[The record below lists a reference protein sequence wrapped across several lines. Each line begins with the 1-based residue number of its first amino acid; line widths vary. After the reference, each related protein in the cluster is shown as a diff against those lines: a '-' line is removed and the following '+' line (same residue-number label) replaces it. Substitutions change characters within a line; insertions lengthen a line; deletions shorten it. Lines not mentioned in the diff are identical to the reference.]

1 MTQVRPDIG
10 GLHIELSGDGPPVL
24 LIHGAGAFARILD
37 PVAQA
42 LLPTHRVLGYD
53 RRGFSRSKHPPVQRL
68 QTHVED
74 ALALI
79 EGPLGGR
86 AHVLGWSA
94 GANIAL
100 MLAAAHPDRVAS
112 VVVCEPSLLL
122 RVPRLETIGA
132 LVRWESKRLRGD
144 GEAAAAIFYRW
155 VSQYRGTAR
164 NAFDE
169 YPKAWQDILL
179 GNHAA
184 LFVEARIG
192 SGAGGEFLGPR
203 TLARIGC
210 AVHVLRGASSAA
222 PFQAGLDRIERQMP
236 RARHSVIDGASHMVP
251 TDAPEA
257 VAAAVREFA
266 AKD

>member
-1 MTQVRPDIG
+1 MAQVRPDIG
-10 GLHIELSGDGPPVL
+10 NLHIELGGDGPPVL
-24 LIHGAGAFARILD
+24 LIHGAGAFAGIFE
-37 PVAQA
+37 PVAHA
-42 LLPTHRVLGYD
+42 LAPAHRVLAYD
-53 RRGFSRSKHPPVQRL
+53 RRGFSRSKHSPVSRL
-68 QTHVED
+68 QTHVDD

-112 VVVCEPSLLL
+112 VVATEPSLLL
-122 RVPRLETIGA
+122 RVPRLETVRV
-132 LVRWESKRLRGD
+132 LVRWESSRLRGD
-144 GEAAAAIFYRW
+144 GEAAAAVFYRW
-155 VSQYRGTAR
+155 VSQYRETGR

-169 YPKAWQDILL
+169 YPKAWQDTLL

-192 SGAGGEFLGPR
+192 SGAGGEFLGPK

-222 PFQAGLDRIERQMP
+222 PFQVGLDRIERQMP
-236 RARHSVIDGASHMVP
+236 QARHSVIHGASHMVP

-266 AKD
+266 AQD